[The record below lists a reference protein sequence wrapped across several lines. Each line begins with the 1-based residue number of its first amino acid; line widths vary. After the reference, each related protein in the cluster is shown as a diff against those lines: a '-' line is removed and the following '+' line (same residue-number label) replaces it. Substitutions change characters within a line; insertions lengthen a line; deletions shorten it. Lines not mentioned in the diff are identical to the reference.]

1 MMQSQTDSDKKK
13 MAHHIYTIFLFN
25 NEYETLVYFSNDVT
39 LPTDNP
45 ITNNRQLQ
53 PLLLHW
59 RPCRILQKVSE
70 QYLNSMAPHCLRVLW
85 KTPVFREGILDIL

>member
-13 MAHHIYTIFLFN
+13 MAHRIHTIFSFD
-25 NEYETLVYFSNDVT
+25 NEDETLVDFSNDVT

-45 ITNNRQLQ
+45 ITNNRQPQ

-59 RPCRILQKVSE
+59 RPCRILQNL
-70 QYLNSMAPHCLRVLW
+70 YDR
-85 KTPVFREGILDIL
+85 F